1 MKMVSNIDLKGQYQE
16 NINTPPDTDAVV
28 SVGELK
34 TVPVEEV
41 KRLDGARHSSE
52 VLQTAIRC

>member
-1 MKMVSNIDLKGQYQE
+1 MVRNVDLKVQYQE
-16 NINTPPDTDAVV
+16 NMSSPRPDTDAVV

>member
-1 MKMVSNIDLKGQYQE
+1 MVRNVDLKEQYQE
-16 NINTPPDTDAVV
+16 NMSSRPDTDAVV

-41 KRLDGARHSSE
+41 K
-52 VLQTAIRC
+52 

>member
-1 MKMVSNIDLKGQYQE
+1 MVRNVDLKEQYQE
-16 NINTPPDTDAVV
+16 NMSSRPDTDAVV